1 MLNVQIKAMGHALP
15 TRVLTNSDLEKMVDT
30 SNDWIIERTGII
42 ERRIAEAGICTS
54 DLCYDAAVMA
64 LHNAK
69 VKPEQLDLII
79 VATVT
84 PDMPFPS
91 TACIVQKR
99 LEAWNAAAFDLAA
112 GCSGFLY
119 ALSVAEKFL
128 FTNGY
133 NYVLVVTSDIL
144 SKITDYTDRN
154 TCVLF
159 GDGAGAAVL
168 GRGNSSGDAGILSTY
183 LTADGR
189 GADLLYMPA
198 GGSALPASEQT
209 VREHLHYLKMNGR
222 EVFRFASKAMVEVSE
237 NLLEKAGLGYQ
248 DIDVFIP
255 HQANM
260 RIIKTAMKNMQ
271 IAEAKTLITIDIL
284 GNMSAASIPVALS
297 MAVSEGKVK
306 PGDVILMVAFGAGL
320 TCAGAIIRW
329 GWN

>member
-1 MLNVQIKAMGHALP
+1 MGHALP
-15 TRVLTNSDLEKMVDT
+15 ARVLTNSDLEKIVDT
-30 SNDWIIERTGII
+30 SNDWIIERTGIV
-42 ERRIAEAGICTS
+42 ERRIAEASTCTS

-64 LHNAK
+64 LHNARI
-69 VKPEQLDLII
+69 KPEQLDLII

-84 PDMPFPS
+84 PDMPFPA

-99 LEAWNAAAFDLAA
+99 LGAWNAAAFDLAA

-128 FTNGY
+128 AIDDY
-133 NYVLVVTSDIL
+133 NYVLVISSDIL

-159 GDGAGAAVL
+159 GDGAGATIL
-168 GRGNSSGDAGILSTY
+168 GRGDSPESGILSTY
-183 LTADGR
+183 LAADGR

-209 VREHLHYLKMNGR
+209 VRDHLHYLKMNGR

-237 NLLEKAGLGYQ
+237 KLLEKAGLSYE
-248 DIDVFIP
+248 DIDVFVP
-255 HQANM
+255 HQANI
-260 RIIKTAMKNMQ
+260 RIIKTAMKSMQ
-271 IAEAKTLITIDIL
+271 IAEDKTIITIDKF

-297 MAVSEGKVK
+297 IAVSEGKVK
-306 PGDVILMVAFGAGL
+306 PGDVVLMVAFGAGL
-320 TCAGAIIRW
+320 TCAGTIIRW
-329 GWN
+329 GCNLNAV

>member
-1 MLNVQIKAMGHALP
+1 MNIEIKALGHALP
-15 TRVLTNSDLEKMVDT
+15 TRVLSNSDLEKIVDT

-42 ERRIAEAGICTS
+42 ERRIAEASICTS

-69 VKPEQLDLII
+69 IKPEQLDLII

-128 FTNGY
+128 AAADY

-159 GDGAGAAVL
+159 GDGAGAAIL
-168 GRGNSSGDAGILSTY
+168 GRGDSPEGTGILSTY
-183 LTADGR
+183 LAADGW

-209 VREHLHYLKMNGR
+209 VRDRLHYLKMNGP
-222 EVFRFASKAMVEVSE
+222 EVFRFASKAMVEVAE
-237 NLLEKAGLGYQ
+237 RLLKKAGLGYQ
-248 DIDVFIP
+248 DIDVFVP

-271 IAEAKTLITIDIL
+271 IAEGKTLINIDKF
-284 GNMSAASIPVALS
+284 GNTSAASIPIALS
-297 MAVSEGKVK
+297 MAVLEGKVK
-306 PGDVILMVAFGAGL
+306 PNDLVLMVAFGAGL

-329 GWN
+329 GCN

>member
-15 TRVLTNSDLEKMVDT
+15 LRVLSNSDLEKIVDT

-42 ERRIAEAGICTS
+42 ERRIADTSTCTS

-64 LHNAK
+64 LHNAQI
-69 VKPEQLDLII
+69 KPEQLDLII

-99 LEAWNAAAFDLAA
+99 LGAWNAAAFDLAA

-119 ALSVAEKFL
+119 ALSVGEKFL
-128 FTNGY
+128 ATDDY

-159 GDGAGAAVL
+159 GDGAGAAIL
-168 GRGNSSGDAGILSTY
+168 GRGDSPEGAGILSTY
-183 LTADGR
+183 LAADGR

-209 VREHLHYLKMNGR
+209 VRDHLHYLKMNGR

-237 NLLEKAGLGYQ
+237 KLLEKAGLSYQ
-248 DIDVFIP
+248 DIDVYVP
-255 HQANM
+255 HQANI

-271 IAEAKTLITIDIL
+271 IAEGKTLITIDKF

-297 MAVSEGKVK
+297 IAVSEGKVK
-306 PGDVILMVAFGAGL
+306 PGDVVLMVAFGAGL

-329 GWN
+329 GCN

>member
-1 MLNVQIKAMGHALP
+1 MNVQIKAMGHALP
-15 TRVLTNSDLEKMVDT
+15 TRVLTNSALEKMVDT

-42 ERRIAEAGICTS
+42 ERRIADTSTCTS

-64 LHNAK
+64 LHNAQI
-69 VKPEQLDLII
+69 KPKQLDLII

-128 FTNGY
+128 ATADY
-133 NYVLVVTSDIL
+133 NYVLVLTSDIL

-154 TCVLF
+154 TCILF
-159 GDGAGAAVL
+159 GDGAGAAIL
-168 GRGNSSGDAGILSTY
+168 GRGNSPEGSILSTY
-183 LTADGR
+183 LAADGR
-189 GADLLYMPA
+189 GADLLCMPA
-198 GGSALPASEQT
+198 GGSALPASQQT
-209 VREHLHYLKMNGR
+209 VRDHLHYLKMNGR

-237 NLLEKAGLGYQ
+237 KLLEKAGLSYR
-248 DIDVFIP
+248 DIDVFVP
-255 HQANM
+255 HQANI
-260 RIIKTAMKNMQ
+260 RIIKMAMKSMQ
-271 IAEAKTLITIDIL
+271 IAEDKTIITIDKF

-297 MAVSEGKVK
+297 IAVSEGKVK
-306 PGDVILMVAFGAGL
+306 PGDVVLMVAFGAGL

-329 GWN
+329 GCN

>member
-1 MLNVQIKAMGHALP
+1 LNIEIKALGHALP
-15 TRVLTNSDLEKMVDT
+15 TRVLSNSDLEKIVDT

-42 ERRIAEAGICTS
+42 ERRIAEASICTS

-69 VKPEQLDLII
+69 IKPEQLDLII

-128 FTNGY
+128 AAADY

-159 GDGAGAAVL
+159 GDGAGAAIL
-168 GRGNSSGDAGILSTY
+168 GRGDSPEGTGILSTY
-183 LTADGR
+183 LAADGW

-209 VREHLHYLKMNGR
+209 VRDRLHYLKMNGP
-222 EVFRFASKAMVEVSE
+222 EVFRFASKAMVEVAE
-237 NLLEKAGLGYQ
+237 RLLKKAGLGYQ
-248 DIDVFIP
+248 DIDVFVP

-271 IAEAKTLITIDIL
+271 IAEGKTLINIDKF
-284 GNMSAASIPVALS
+284 GNTSAASIPIALS
-297 MAVSEGKVK
+297 MAVLEGKVK
-306 PGDVILMVAFGAGL
+306 PNDLVLMVAFGAGL

-329 GWN
+329 GCN